1 MKINKIHL
9 LNYRNY
15 YHTQLDFQK
24 NIQVFV
30 GDNGQGKTNLL
41 ESIYF
46 LSTSRSF
53 RVKNEQ
59 DLIQENFDLCR
70 IEAFVSVETTKL
82 RLAAILHQ
90 KGKSLFINKQPVRK
104 TSEFVGKCNA
114 ILFSPAD
121 MDFFEASPKIR
132 RRFID
137 IECSKIS
144 SIYMEQLSQYSKLL
158 KERNSL
164 LKTDKIDMDYLDVVT
179 DSLTHLS
186 IQIIKQRHE
195 FVQFL
200 QSKISTYYSSFVS
213 EESSV
218 TIQYQSSLGEILE
231 FDVIKK
237 RFESSFS
244 RDKAFKMTH
253 VGIHRDDLVF
263 SLNGRFVSQFASQGQ
278 KRMILLSGK
287 LSLIDYIYNHTKT
300 YPILLLDDVFS
311 ELDPKKKLKFS
322 EILPRGIQIMIT
334 TTDLSE
340 ISGWPKEEC
349 EIFTVSS
356 GVVKPVKE
364 VI

>member
-9 LNYRNY
+9 SHFRNY
-15 YHTQLDFQK
+15 HHAQLEFFK

-59 DLIQENFDLCR
+59 DLIQEKFDMCR
-70 IEAFVSVETTKL
+70 IESFISVESTKF
-82 RLAAILHQ
+82 RLAAILHE
-90 KGKSLFINKQPVRK
+90 KGKSLFINKQPVKK

-114 ILFSPAD
+114 VLFSPAD

-132 RRFID
+132 RRFVD

-144 SIYMEQLSQYSKLL
+144 SIYMEQLNQYSKIL
-158 KERNSL
+158 KERNAL
-164 LKTDKIDMDYLDVVT
+164 LKTDMIDMDYLDVVT
-179 DSLTHLS
+179 DTLILLS
-186 IQIIKQRHE
+186 IQIIQQRNE
-195 FVQFL
+195 FIQFL
-200 QSKISTYYSSFVS
+200 ETKVSTYYSKFVS
-213 EESSV
+213 EESAVS
-218 TIQYQSSLGEILE
+218 IQYQSSLGELLE
-231 FDVIKK
+231 FGAIKK
-237 RFESSFS
+237 KFESSFS

-253 VGIHRDDLVF
+253 LGIHRDDLIF
-263 SLNGRFVSQFASQGQ
+263 SLNDRFVSQFASQGQ
-278 KRMILLSGK
+278 KRMILLSAK
-287 LSLIDYIYNHTKT
+287 LSLIDYIFHHTNT